1 MFTLLRVL
9 PAQRLVVE
17 QLPSMSL
24 AWLAT
29 EAFFKFHSFTLELF
43 AFLAVWGVVD
53 AAIQVFSRL
62 IRQFQSVSKEELR

>member
-9 PAQRLVVE
+9 PAQRLVIE

-29 EAFFKFHSFTLELF
+29 ELFFKFHSFTLELF
-43 AFLAVWGVVD
+43 AFLVVWGIVD
-53 AAIQVFSRL
+53 AAIQTLSRL
-62 IRQFQSVSKEELR
+62 TGRFRSISEKELS